1 MKYSKMT
8 ALLTILLMSSL
19 TLCSQN
25 TSKDSLCFSKPQAV
39 KILKDL
45 KRLEYCDSITQN
57 QAFQIINFKSISRKD
72 FEIIALKNGKISRQ
86 EKEINTLGLKLKI
99 SKRLTLVGL
108 PAAIIGGFLVGSMLS
123 K

>member
-1 MKYSKMT
+1 
-8 ALLTILLMSSL
+8 
-19 TLCSQN
+19 
-25 TSKDSLCFSKPQAV
+25 
-39 KILKDL
+39 
-45 KRLEYCDSITQN
+45 LEYCDSITQN